1 LVVKKIFKWMGF
13 VAAGLVGLVL
23 VGVVLLYVQSERVLS
38 RHYEVAASAAVVV
51 PTDPAEI
58 AEGRRIAHFT
68 GCTHC
73 HGENLGGDVPL
84 DIPNVVRFVAPNL
97 TEART
102 QYTDAQLVM
111 LLRKGVRPDGTSVLF
126 MPSEMIRHLNDQD
139 LGRVIAFV
147 RSVPPTPGIAGKTE
161 VRMVGRYILAS
172 GQFQSAAQ
180 MIEQAA
186 PDVAPVSLSAQADRG
201 RYLAMSACSECHGQ
215 DLNGNPAA
223 NAPPLVVAKGYS
235 PDAFSRL
242 MHEGVA
248 LGDRELE
255 LMSRTAR
262 ARFSV
267 LTPDE
272 TQAIHTF
279 LQSRS

>member
-1 LVVKKIFKWMGF
+1 VKKIFKWAGF
-13 VAAGLVGLVL
+13 VAAGLIGLVF
-23 VGVVLLYVQSERVLS
+23 VGVVLLYVQSERVLN
-38 RHYEVAASAAVVV
+38 RHYEVAASAAIVV

-84 DIPNVVRFVAPNL
+84 DIPNVVRFIAPNL

-102 QYTDAQLVM
+102 QYTDAQLVT

-139 LGRVIAFV
+139 LARVIAFV
-147 RSVPPTPGIAGKTE
+147 RSAPPTAGITGKTE

-186 PDVAPVSLSAQADRG
+186 PDVAPQGLTAQADRG

-215 DLNGNPAA
+215 DLNGNLAA
-223 NAPPLVVAKGYS
+223 KAPPLIVAKGYS
-235 PDAFSRL
+235 ADAFSRL

-272 TQAIHTF
+272 TQAIHSF
-279 LQSRS
+279 LHSRS